1 MGDGR
6 YYTFDQFYSV
16 LFLTCLLIAICIFGV
31 ISCYQG
37 FKQKGRLILAAHATL
52 GAAVF
57 MRFAAE
63 VMVSPALAFNA
74 RLAELGCTLG
84 TECIVLHMMGQRSVL
99 APLFSVKALLIA
111 CAAAGLLFQTHAT
124 WLIRSHTHQAM
135 AFGAGYLGVTGCLF
149 LLSVAAAL
157 FSTSRLRGLLL
168 FALPLGAHLAGAFFG
183 GAPGEI
189 SLLFLYPFLLCGL
202 HLFSTEFRAYHI
214 GDQAFAN
221 ITNLI
226 DDAVILCDDQREIV
240 YRNPLARKAAF
251 LKKGL
256 TTVTKKGPDALVAP
270 GMRPAD
276 PYTIPAFS
284 SPDGKTHIA
293 CRTQPVGPQGKSRF
307 FIFSDISTHIEMLD
321 LQETQRVQLEEANQ
335 RLRQYSHIVFD
346 LEKEKE
352 VSALLSDVTHTQDTF
367 MHQFRARVRALSQV
381 RDTEGFNERLDTL
394 IEDAQT
400 NLARIRSL
408 VARYRRYHGT

>member
-16 LFLTCLLIAICIFGV
+16 LFLTCLLTAISILGV

-63 VMVSPALAFNA
+63 VVVSPTLALGA
-74 RLAELGCTLG
+74 RQAELACTLI
-84 TECIVLHMMGQRSVL
+84 TECIVLHVMGQRSAL
-99 APLFSVKALLIA
+99 APFLSARALLIP
-111 CAAAGLLFQTHAT
+111 CAAVGILFQAHGP
-124 WLIRSHTHQAM
+124 WLIQNHSHYVM
-135 AFGAGYLGVTGCLF
+135 AFGTGYLAVTGGIL
-149 LLSVAAAL
+149 LLSVAAGL
-157 FSTSRLRGLLL
+157 SSTSRLRALLL
-168 FALPLGAHLAGAFFG
+168 FALPLGVHLAGAFFG
-183 GAPGEI
+183 GTPGET
-189 SLLFLYPFLLCGL
+189 SLLLLYPFLLCGL

-226 DDAVILCDDQREIV
+226 DDAVILCDEQREIV
-240 YRNPLARKAAF
+240 YRNPLAQKAKF
-251 LKKGL
+251 LKKGI
-256 TTVTKKGPDALVAP
+256 TTVPDEGPGALVAQ
-270 GMRPAD
+270 GMRPAT
-276 PYTIPAFS
+276 PYTIPVFS
-284 SPDGKTHIA
+284 SPDEKSHIS
-293 CRTQPVGPQGKSRF
+293 CRTQPVGPQENSRF
-307 FIFSDISTHIEMLD
+307 FIFTDISRHIEMLD
-321 LQETQRVQLEEANQ
+321 LQETQRAQLEEANQ

-367 MHQFRARVRALSQV
+367 IHQFRARVRALSQT
-381 RDTEGFNERLDTL
+381 RNAAGFNERLDAL
-394 IEDAQT
+394 IGDAQA
-400 NLARIRSL
+400 NLSRIRSL